1 MNKDFDLLSEIN
13 NITRIKNKNYSKYI
27 NIGNSSTKKKNS
39 LKEARYE
46 NKLKN
51 EKNLELGKA
60 ENFLNEY
67 EKSKNDNTIFSNK
80 SKNNFSKI
88 PTEENKTKSMIN
100 LNENNK
106 TNNSL
111 ISKQI
116 NNNRYDSY
124 LNNSNNKKENN
135 SNINDEFFNDIAN
148 SIRDRHVD
156 KYLNTINSNK

>member
-13 NITRIKNKNYSKYI
+13 NIKRIKNKNYSKYI

-67 EKSKNDNTIFSNK
+67 EKSKNENSLKSNNDK
-80 SKNNFSKI
+80 YHSNNNLQ
-88 PTEENKTKSMIN
+88 TQENK
-100 LNENNK
+100 LNENPNK
-106 TNNSL
+106 IINKEEMNN
-111 ISKQI
+111 K
-116 NNNRYDSY
+116 YDSY
-124 LNNSNNKKENN
+124 LNNSNNKNQNYNE
-135 SNINDEFFNDIAN
+135 EFFNDIAN